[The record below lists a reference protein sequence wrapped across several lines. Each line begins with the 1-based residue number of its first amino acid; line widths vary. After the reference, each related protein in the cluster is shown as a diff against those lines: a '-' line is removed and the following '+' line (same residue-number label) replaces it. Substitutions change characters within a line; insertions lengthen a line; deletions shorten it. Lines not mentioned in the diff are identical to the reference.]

1 MINDKRCDCI
11 FLRFARCE
19 NRFFAFTNNVQTG
32 NNSINFLWERLSW
45 GNRWLREGRD
55 LLRQLTILE
64 TRTNNTVGSNV
75 DLFCKHH

>member
-1 MINDKRCDCI
+1 MIKGVTVFFCVSQGVKTG
-11 FLRFARCE
+11 
-19 NRFFAFTNNVQTG
+19 FFAFTNNVQTG